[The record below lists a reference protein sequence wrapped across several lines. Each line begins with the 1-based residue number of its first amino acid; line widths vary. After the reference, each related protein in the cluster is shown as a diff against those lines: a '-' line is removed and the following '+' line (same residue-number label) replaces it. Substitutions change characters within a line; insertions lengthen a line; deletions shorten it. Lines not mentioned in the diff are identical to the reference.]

1 MKKGY
6 LFIAILFLLAGCN
19 NNNVENSQQSENRD
33 DTPHVTNVKNS
44 TIEEVDRKTGQDI
57 AKRLVSLATSI
68 ENVNDATAVVIGK
81 YALVGVDINADLDRS
96 EVGSIKYSVAE
107 SLKNDPDGANAVIIA
122 DPDMNARLKEIGE
135 DIQNGKPIQGIFN
148 ELADISGRLIPE
160 VPADMIKN
168 EPDGDM
174 KKPNEKLNE
183 EEEKELKND
192 QDEQS
197 NNHIRD

>member
-81 YALVGVDINADLDRS
+81 YALVGVDINSDLDRS

-197 NNHIRD
+197 NNRIRD